1 MQVIDSFELNIATLY
16 NIHLFIA
23 WITGNSFAL

>member
-23 WITGNSFAL
+23 WINSFAL